1 MRAAILEDGRLEIR
15 EVPTPEPRAG
25 EVLVRLRAAGVCH
38 SDLHLVRGDWPGFG
52 RPGGAMPLGHEGIG
66 VVEAL
71 GPEGERP
78 AEVSVG
84 DRVILGLGGAGGGYW
99 CGACEFCLSGRP
111 RLCAQ
116 ARPLLGTYADQIRL
130 WARALVV
137 LPEAVGDEQV
147 PLACGGLT
155 AYSAVKK
162 LWRFGVPPGKPV
174 AIIGAAGGLG
184 HYGVQV
190 AKAFGYQV
198 LGVDVG
204 EARCDFVRSLG
215 ADAAYDVSDAV
226 ERIRRDHGGAYGTV
240 VFAARLAGFEVGL
253 RTLRRGGVFVAVGM
267 PAASEGAISLSP
279 LDLVSRDPLIMSSV
293 VGTVEEMRELV
304 ALAVGGKVT
313 THVGRTGGL
322 DDLPLVLEELEVAA
336 YPGRAVLTI

>member
-1 MRAAILEDGRLEIR
+1 MRAAILEDGKVEIR
-15 EVPTPEPRAG
+15 EIPTPEPRAD
-25 EVLVRLRAAGVCH
+25 EALVRLRAAGVCH
-38 SDLHLVRGDWPGFG
+38 SDLHLARGDWPGFG
-52 RPGGAMPLGHEGIG
+52 RPDGAMQLGHEGIG

-71 GPEGERP
+71 GPRGERP
-78 AEVSVG
+78 AGVNVG

-99 CGACEFCLSGRP
+99 CGACEFCLGGRP

-116 ARPLLGTYADQIRL
+116 ARPVMGTYAEHIRL
-130 WARALVV
+130 WARSLVV
-137 LPEAVGDEQV
+137 LPDTVGDEQV

-162 LWRFGVPPGKPV
+162 LWRFGIPPGKAV
-174 AIIGAAGGLG
+174 AVIGAAGGLG

-204 EARCDFVRSLG
+204 EARCEFVRSLG
-215 ADAAYDVSDAV
+215 ADAAYDVGEAA

-240 VFAARLAGFEVGL
+240 VFAARLAGFELGL
-253 RTLRRGGVFVAVGM
+253 RTLRRGGVFVAVGI
-267 PAASEGAISLSP
+267 PAASEGP
-279 LDLVSRDPLIMSSV
+279 LPLNLLELVNRDPLIMYSV

-304 ALAVGGKVT
+304 ALAVDGKVT
-313 THVGRTGGL
+313 THVGRTGSL
-322 DDLPLVLEELEVAA
+322 DDLPTVLEELEASA

>member
-1 MRAAILEDGRLEIR
+1 MRAAILEDGKVEIR
-15 EVPTPEPRAG
+15 EVPTPEPRAD
-25 EVLVRLRAAGVCH
+25 EALVRLRAAGVCH
-38 SDLHLVRGDWPGFG
+38 SDLHLARGDWPGFG
-52 RPGGAMPLGHEGIG
+52 RPDGAMQLGHEGIG

-71 GPEGERP
+71 GPRGERP
-78 AEVSVG
+78 AGVNVG

-99 CGACEFCLSGRP
+99 CGACEFCLGGRP

-116 ARPLLGTYADQIRL
+116 ARPVMGTYAEHIRL
-130 WARALVV
+130 WARSLVV
-137 LPEAVGDEQV
+137 LPDTVGDEQV

-162 LWRFGVPPGKPV
+162 LWRFGIPPGKAV
-174 AIIGAAGGLG
+174 AVIGAAGGLG

-204 EARCDFVRSLG
+204 EARCEFVRSLG

-240 VFAARLAGFEVGL
+240 VFAARLAGFELGL
-253 RTLRRGGVFVAVGM
+253 RTLRRGGVFVAVGI
-267 PAASEGAISLSP
+267 PAASEGP
-279 LDLVSRDPLIMSSV
+279 LPLNLLELVNRDPLIMYSV

-304 ALAVGGKVT
+304 ALAVDGKVT
-313 THVGRTGGL
+313 THVGRTGSL
-322 DDLPLVLEELEVAA
+322 DDLPTVLEELEASA